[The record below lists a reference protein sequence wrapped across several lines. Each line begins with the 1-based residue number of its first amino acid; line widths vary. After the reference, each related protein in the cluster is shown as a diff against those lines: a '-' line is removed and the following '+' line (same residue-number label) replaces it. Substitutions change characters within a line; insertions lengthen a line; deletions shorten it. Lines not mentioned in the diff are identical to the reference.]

1 MILLRRYVGRCAF
14 FARFLR
20 PVVEALALAMLDIQA
35 IPVLAAPSEPGLSVT
50 ITHGVPASWLTTIPR
65 AASRSSTILRLSG
78 KRIESHTACSMT
90 LAGDRSSRS
99 MDFGVVIIA
108 LEEPMFVDAS
118 ST

>member
-1 MILLRRYVGRCAF
+1 
-14 FARFLR
+14 
-20 PVVEALALAMLDIQA
+20 
-35 IPVLAAPSEPGLSVT
+35 
-50 ITHGVPASWLTTIPR
+50 
-65 AASRSSTILRLSG
+65 
-78 KRIESHTACSMT
+78 MT